1 MKAKVREFGLTRQL
15 RNQLSIVSR
24 GLCGKKFDGYQY
36 SAAFLDVKDAIGELF
51 WHWSASHNPREL
63 VERYRKVFEAHEL
76 SNGGTE

>member
-1 MKAKVREFGLTRQL
+1 
-15 RNQLSIVSR
+15 
-24 GLCGKKFDGYQY
+24 
-36 SAAFLDVKDAIGELF
+36 VKDAIGELF